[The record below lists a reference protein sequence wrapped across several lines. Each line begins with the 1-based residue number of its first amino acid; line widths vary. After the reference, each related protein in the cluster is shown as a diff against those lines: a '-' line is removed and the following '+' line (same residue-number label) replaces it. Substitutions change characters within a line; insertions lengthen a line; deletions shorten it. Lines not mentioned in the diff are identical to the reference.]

1 MFEGFRIKRRMLMVA
16 HSWDLSINDLHFED
30 KLALTIIVHIM
41 NIKDKSKIFKNKFVC
56 ADAALLSTFYAFRRM
71 YDFNFTNS
79 STKKVILRVCNA
91 CITFF
96 RLSNS
101 DMSRILNNRRDTFL
115 DTLLEVDSLAEIAK
129 EASMLFTYDVKENDY
144 VEYTPNTP
152 VLLVGFDKMFQI
164 QAEANLFFQTMGTMI
179 DNLFA
184 NEKPNSEN
192 GTVIDHYL
200 GTVTQEMLEDYA
212 LGLGISLETALF
224 LVNQYRRM
232 SGVSELDRALFD
244 L

>member
-1 MFEGFRIKRRMLMVA
+1 MKKTVYLLFIA
-16 HSWDLSINDLHFED
+16 A
-30 KLALTIIVHIM
+30 ALTLAG
-41 NIKDKSKIFKNKFVC
+41 C
-56 ADAALLSTFYAFRRM
+56 AQKQSETANGD
-71 YDFNFTNS
+71 
-79 STKKVILRVCNA
+79 
-91 CITFF
+91 
-96 RLSNS
+96 
-101 DMSRILNNRRDTFL
+101 
-115 DTLLEVDSLAEIAK
+115 
-129 EASMLFTYDVKENDY
+129 
-144 VEYTPNTP
+144 TPNTP